1 MQQNAHSCGDS
12 VLHHASRSGM
22 QLEDLLARWD
32 LDGHGVIAG
41 RSFGSV
47 LALSCV
53 GDQLG
58 VHA

>member
-1 MQQNAHSCGDS
+1 
-12 VLHHASRSGM
+12 M